1 VFDRL
6 DVLSDVPPFDREE
19 NTLELRVLVT
29 EVDCG
34 REEVTLEA
42 IVLVTTVGCEL
53 ELVVMVGAEVWSP
66 LLVRRK
72 ELVCREAEL

>member
-1 VFDRL
+1 
-6 DVLSDVPPFDREE
+6 
-19 NTLELRVLVT
+19 
-29 EVDCG
+29 VDCG